1 MRGAPLFSGL
11 VLLAACSDVLIVPDD
26 GTSSSTSGAGAGTST
41 GTGTNTGAGD
51 SSGGGGA
58 GGGAVGP
65 HRIEIAVATE
75 SDQGLLVLLNE
86 PDGTLVASWSGD
98 ELPVSPTVA
107 DGQTVSFAYVIED
120 GTEYIETRRVTPEVT
135 RIEHQGWHTYD
146 FPCAMPSM
154 QVVVDVPATGSSNV
168 ADAHLNTGAHGHVQ
182 SLPGVMEMTAASCF
196 GAVSKVD
203 VLVTV
208 GDFSYDAFELIQD
221 VPFVVGATV
230 ELTPT
235 FASQTRSV
243 MTVQVDDMGDATSAG
258 GTISWR
264 SDAEHT
270 FPFGGLV
277 AFEKDLEVFHL
288 GNAPFTYA
296 PNAVDLPHGHQEARI
311 RVTFPPSDAACDR
324 KSHLTRT
331 GRSAEAIAFH
341 ANALA
346 EPTLNGDSWM
356 LGEGEVGQT
365 LWRYAYDDA
374 VHWSSFEDPAW
385 PPLPMVFPQ
394 FPDELPEGFEVPA
407 VPPAPKGI
415 QHWRSTGV
423 ASYAE
428 EAASVHEPIPATLER
443 RVSNLACP

>member
-1 MRGAPLFSGL
+1 MRGAPLVFGL
-11 VLLAACSDVLIVPDD
+11 VVIAACSDVLIVPDD
-26 GTSSSTSGAGAGTST
+26 GTRTST
-41 GTGTNTGAGD
+41 TGVGASAGTGTNAGAGD
-51 SSGGGGA
+51 SAGGGGA
-58 GGGAVGP
+58 GGGPVGP
-65 HRIEIAVATE
+65 QQIEIAVATE
-75 SDQGLLVLLNE
+75 SDKGLLVLLNE

-98 ELPVSPTVA
+98 ELPVSPTVS
-107 DGQTVSFAYVIED
+107 DGQTVTFAHVGDD
-120 GTEYIETRRVTPEVT
+120 GTEYIESHRVTPEVT
-135 RIEHQGWHTYD
+135 RIEHEGWHSYV

-154 QVVVDVPATGSSNV
+154 QVVVDVPAISSSNV
-168 ADAHLNTGAHGHVQ
+168 ADAHLNTGAHSHVQ
-182 SLPGVMEMTAASCF
+182 SLPGVMQMTAASCF

-208 GDFSYDAFELIQD
+208 GDFSYDAFELIRD

-235 FASQTRSV
+235 FATQPRSV
-243 MTVQVDDMGDATSAG
+243 MTIDVDDLGDATSAG

-277 AFEKDLEVFHL
+277 AFEKDLEVLHL

-296 PNAVDLPHGHQEARI
+296 PNAVDLPHGHQEARV

-331 GRSAEAIAFH
+331 GRSEQPITFH
-341 ANALA
+341 ASALA
-346 EPTLNGDSWM
+346 EPTLSGDSWT

-365 LWRYAYDDA
+365 LWRYASDEA
-374 VHWSSFEDPAW
+374 VHWWSFEDPAR
-385 PPLPMVFPQ
+385 PALPMVFPQ
-394 FPDELPEGFEVPA
+394 FPDELPDGFEVPE
-407 VPPAPKGI
+407 VPPAPTGI

-428 EAASVHEPIPATLER
+428 DVASVNEPIPAILER